1 MVGSVKSLVF
11 RSLVS
16 QTPVMITLSNR
27 HTLLANM
34 MQQGGVAAAFLLGFA
49 QLARQGDLRSGRVCR
64 GVPSYKTPFRVY
76 HEFRMGLPRLIA
88 CRLCPRAIR
97 MSPATGQLVR

>member
-34 MQQGGVAAAFLLGFA
+34 MQQGGVAAAFLLVLPNLLDKGIYA
-49 QLARQGDLRSGRVCR
+49 QVVFVGVFLVTRRLFGSITNSVWDYLGLSLVGSARVPFGCR
-64 GVPSYKTPFRVY
+64 P
-76 HEFRMGLPRLIA
+76 
-88 CRLCPRAIR
+88 
-97 MSPATGQLVR
+97 QLVNW

>member
-34 MQQGGVAAAFLLGFA
+34 MQQGGLLRPSCWVLPNLLDKGIYAQVVFVGVFLVIRRLFGSITNSVWDYLG
-49 QLARQGDLRSGRVCR
+49 LSLVGSARVPFGCR
-64 GVPSYKTPFRVY
+64 P
-76 HEFRMGLPRLIA
+76 
-88 CRLCPRAIR
+88 
-97 MSPATGQLVR
+97 QLVNW